1 MLASHPQFKFR
12 YVNFRESW
20 VIFVDLIAGCGSS
33 GWQAPEQ
40 LLHGR
45 QTRAVDLFSLGCVLF
60 YCITGGKHPFGDRFE
75 RDINIVK
82 KQMDLFLVEY
92 IPEALDLISRLLNRD
107 PELR

>member
-1 MLASHPQFKFR
+1 MG
-12 YVNFRESW
+12 
-20 VIFVDLIAGCGSS
+20 LIIGCGSS

-60 YCITGGKHPFGDRFE
+60 FCISGGRHPFGDRLE
-75 RDINIVK
+75 RDMNIVK
-82 KQMDLFLVEY
+82 NQIDLFFVEY
-92 IPEALDLISRLLNRD
+92 MPEAVDLISRLLNPD

>member
-1 MLASHPQFKFR
+1 MCGSDVVAMCFCNWR
-12 YVNFRESW
+12 
-20 VIFVDLIAGCGSS
+20 IAVGCGSS

-60 YCITGGKHPFGDRFE
+60 YCVTGGRHPFGDHLE
-75 RDINIVK
+75 RDVNIVNNRL
-82 KQMDLFLVEY
+82 DLFSVDY
-92 IPEALDLISRLLNRD
+92 MPEAVDLFSRLLNPN